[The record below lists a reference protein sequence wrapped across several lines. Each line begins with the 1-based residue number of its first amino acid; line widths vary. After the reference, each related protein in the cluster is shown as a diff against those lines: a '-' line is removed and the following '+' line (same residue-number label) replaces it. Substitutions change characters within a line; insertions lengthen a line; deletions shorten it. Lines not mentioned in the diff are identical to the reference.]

1 MGSKTGPPEPIPKWT
16 PFPAYLAAKMRAQTT
31 ENGVRLAYFCPRYI
45 GRRSPRPR
53 DHNLQIGLRVRR
65 QHRKRQRSVKTNMGS
80 TLGLNAPNKS
90 EGGRGLPRHP
100 TRVALRSNTPP
111 RAAAPRINDSIHT
124 LFWTPSALR
133 PWRRHVKH
141 AWLWRLQTV

>member
-1 MGSKTGPPEPIPKWT
+1 
-16 PFPAYLAAKMRAQTT
+16 MRAQTT

-80 TLGLNAPNKS
+80 TLGLNAPNKN
-90 EGGRGLPRHP
+90 ERGRGLPRHP
-100 TRVALRSNTPP
+100 
-111 RAAAPRINDSIHT
+111 
-124 LFWTPSALR
+124 
-133 PWRRHVKH
+133 KH
-141 AWLWRLQTV
+141 AWHCEETLRHEPRPLELTTSYILFFGPLQPYAHGGVT